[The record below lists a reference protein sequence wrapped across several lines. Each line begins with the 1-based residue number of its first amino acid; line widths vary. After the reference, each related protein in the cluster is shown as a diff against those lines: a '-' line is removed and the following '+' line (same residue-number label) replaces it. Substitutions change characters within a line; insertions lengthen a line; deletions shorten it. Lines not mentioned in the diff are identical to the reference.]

1 MDGNISGGVL
11 AAEKIQ
17 ELLEKKFDLPHTAN
31 YAGLLIDSQEVPSS
45 EVFNASPSLVV
56 PEWCVPPS
64 STLVVTHSQKDKET
78 HFDPIQCPEK
88 QETEAKSLPK
98 PKGSQTRPPIPT
110 CSNLRPAV
118 APVQLTP

>member
-17 ELLEKKFDLPHTAN
+17 ELIEKKFDLPHTAN

-45 EVFNASPSLVV
+45 EVFNASPSLN
-56 PEWCVPPS
+56 
-64 STLVVTHSQKDKET
+64 DKET

-88 QETEAKSLPK
+88 QETEAN
-98 PKGSQTRPPIPT
+98 
-110 CSNLRPAV
+110 NLRPAV